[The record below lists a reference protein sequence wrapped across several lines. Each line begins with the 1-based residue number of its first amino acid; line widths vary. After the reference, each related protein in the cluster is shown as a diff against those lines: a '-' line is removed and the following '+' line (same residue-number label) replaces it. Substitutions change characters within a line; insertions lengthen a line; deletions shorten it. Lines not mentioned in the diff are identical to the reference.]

1 MSNFHPKLQ
10 DDTDEHLMYMINELD
25 FRGGNLASDEL
36 TRRTLNKLRET
47 IINLDEKN
55 EKLQKR
61 IFWLTI
67 VGVALTT
74 TQILPVMKI
83 VLSALVTF
91 FTSPTIP

>member
-1 MSNFHPKLQ
+1 
-10 DDTDEHLMYMINELD
+10 MYMINELD